1 MVRKMKFDEVKDRRG
16 TYCTQWDYVKDR
28 FGKDDLL
35 PFTISDMDLESP
47 KEIVDALIKRI
58 NHRIFGYSRWN
69 HDDFKN
75 SIEGWYNRRF
85 NFQIDKEWIV
95 YSPSVIYAVSKF
107 IEMKSEKGDGV
118 LINTPGY
125 DGFFKVIED
134 NDRKLLTSSLKKV
147 KNSYEI
153 DFDDFELKCR
163 EAKIFLLCSPHNPT
177 GKVWTE
183 EELKRMIE
191 ICKKYNVFII
201 SDEIHMDIIYNGK
214 HQPIL
219 SQAGDYI
226 ENIVLCTSAS
236 KTFNIPA
243 LCGSYLFITNQKDK
257 DEFLRILK
265 NRDALSSPSILAVI
279 ATITAYNECGYW
291 VDELVKY
298 TESNIKYVKEYL
310 EKNNFKFLEI
320 LYEDVFWNIETIFST
335 EKIKF
340 IDKRYYYY
348 RVNRDDSIMKLT
360 KEIKGKNI
368 EEFKKKQENSYK
380 VIYENIEKFT
390 TTRKNNLSIGR
401 ILYLLLE
408 KERWQ
413 VKIDGNIFV
422 KEIDESIRFNFKRL
436 KKEEVEVLLKKFK
449 ELLESKET
457 RKINGMSLLDKFYWR
472 NKVITLNLI
481 RKIIKKKLFK

>member
-1 MVRKMKFDEVKDRRG
+1 M
-16 TYCTQWDYVKDR
+16 QQ
-28 FGKDDLL
+28 
-35 PFTISDMDLESP
+35 P
-47 KEIVDALIKRI
+47 KI
-58 NHRIFGYSRWN
+58 
-69 HDDFKN
+69 
-75 SIEGWYNRRF
+75 
-85 NFQIDKEWIV
+85 
-95 YSPSVIYAVSKF
+95 SVIVPVYNVEKYLKQCLDSIVNQTYKNLE
-107 IEMKSEKGDGV
+107 IIIVNDGTKDNSMKIVENYLQDNR
-118 LINTPGY
+118 I
-125 DGFFKVIED
+125 KVINKENGGLASARNSGLEKVTGKYISFIDSDDWIELNMYEELVSQINDED
-134 NDRKLLTSSLKKV
+134 ILIYRYFSYDDKKKKIV
-147 KNSYEI
+147 GKKKI
-153 DFDDFELKCR
+153 DFYSQNKLEDKYLYVELPC
-163 EAKIFLLCSPHNPT
+163 CC
-177 GKVWTE
+177 W
-183 EELKRMIE
+183 
-191 ICKKYNVFII
+191 
-201 SDEIHMDIIYNGK
+201 
-214 HQPIL
+214 
-219 SQAGDYI
+219 
-226 ENIVLCTSAS
+226 S
-236 KTFNIPA
+236 K
-243 LCGSYLFITNQKDK
+243 LYK
-257 DEFLRILK
+257 
-265 NRDALSSPSILAVI
+265 
-279 ATITAYNECGYW
+279 
-291 VDELVKY
+291 
-298 TESNIKYVKEYL
+298 KEYL

-340 IDKRYYYY
+340 IDKRY
-348 RVNRDDSIMKLT
+348 DSIMKLT